1 MTKPAARRPAQRPE
15 KTVAQA
21 AAKTA
26 PQKTAPKSA
35 TAPAPADSIRL
46 RVVLAPGVFLGPGK
60 GDLLEHIAA
69 TGSISAAGRRMGMS
83 YKRAWMLVETLNG
96 YFNSPLVSA
105 ATGGKAGGG
114 AQLTPL
120 GRRVLAHYRAM
131 TAASATACA
140 KDIAALRKL
149 RGK

>member
-1 MTKPAARRPAQRPE
+1 MPKPPAKPAA
-15 KTVAQA
+15 KS
-21 AAKTA
+21 AAK
-26 PQKTAPKSA
+26 
-35 TAPAPADSIRL
+35 PAAKPGAYPRIRL
-46 RVVLAPGVFLGPGK
+46 RVLLAEEVMLGPGK
-60 GDLLEHIAA
+60 ADLLEGIAA
-69 TGSISAAGRRMGMS
+69 TGSIAAAGRRLNMS

-96 YFNSPLVSA
+96 YFRSPLVTA

-120 GRRVLAHYRAM
+120 GRQVLARYRAM
-131 TAASATACA
+131 TAATAKACA